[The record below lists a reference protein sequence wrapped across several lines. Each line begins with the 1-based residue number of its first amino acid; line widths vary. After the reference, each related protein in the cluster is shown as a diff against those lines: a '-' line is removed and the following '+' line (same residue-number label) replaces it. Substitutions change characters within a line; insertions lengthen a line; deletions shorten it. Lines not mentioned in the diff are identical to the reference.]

1 MALFAVG
8 LRVSVCRAKFGAFL
22 EEVIVKQVNQL
33 TIKSYPSTG
42 QINASIMPESLRM
55 TVKGWLTRLI
65 GCWHLEMS
73 RPFSSQGQAYRV
85 CLNCGAHRQF
95 SLKRWE
101 MQGDFY
107 YNATTTR
114 HLRTMNGLASV
125 RRVAA

>member
-1 MALFAVG
+1 M
-8 LRVSVCRAKFGAFL
+8 
-22 EEVIVKQVNQL
+22 QNQL
-33 TIKSYPSTG
+33 TIKSYAATGPMST
-42 QINASIMPESLRM
+42 SLMTESLKI

-95 SLKRWE
+95 NLKRWE

-107 YNATTTR
+107 YSLPTSKHFRAMT
-114 HLRTMNGLASV
+114 GLAAV
-125 RRVAA
+125 RRVSA